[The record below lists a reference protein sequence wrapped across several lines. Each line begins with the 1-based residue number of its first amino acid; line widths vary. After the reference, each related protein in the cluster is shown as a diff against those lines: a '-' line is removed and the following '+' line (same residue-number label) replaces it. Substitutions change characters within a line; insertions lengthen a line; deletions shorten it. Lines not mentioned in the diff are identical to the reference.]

1 MVRSLS
7 FILEMFACCIFES
20 LSKYVREGL
29 LSLLSLSSLSVNKPA
44 LQLSAPSCPLR
55 HTIYLFTGVAAPL
68 TLPLLLSLCFLPS
81 FPLLEFPLPRK
92 VLHAKWWIQAI
103 RVCPTPSQQQSFLA
117 SRPPALLSQML
128 FFRELKHFRFTLPP
142 GQRAPNVPRPQNCA
156 VNNFG

>member
-29 LSLLSLSSLSVNKPA
+29 RSLLSSLSVNKPA

-55 HTIYLFTGVAAPL
+55 HIIYLFTGVAAPL

-81 FPLLEFPLPRK
+81 FPLLEFPVPRK
-92 VLHAKWWIQAI
+92 VLHAK
-103 RVCPTPSQQQSFLA
+103 
-117 SRPPALLSQML
+117 
-128 FFRELKHFRFTLPP
+128 
-142 GQRAPNVPRPQNCA
+142 
-156 VNNFG
+156 